1 MAEAAVIPLQE
12 RIKASRRA
20 KAVERA
26 WQVAKALEGN
36 RSQIE
41 GLSWIAPEND
51 PNAGIRRTINFASEF
66 PKDVTP
72 LYPLAMDLSVC
83 APAGLLVPDED
94 MKFVWTMPLLSR
106 MSLAPETLDARVRS
120 HFPTNSILPGT
131 PSLRNR
137 IDLVSFLPF
146 AKEGAPQ
153 EEQFSP
159 QFYVTLNIR
168 TPVQGDAYYA
178 AVALYDGKA
187 IKQMVSEER
196 TLLHVWADPYHATPF
211 KAEMLVSL
219 TPEQL
224 ATTAANAG
232 ELEIFVYQISAS
244 PGAGKIKDAGTI
256 IDFDGA
262 QTRAYLGGLAAKS
275 FSDFGRDPMEGLM
288 RGGSSFS
295 APTLSLSSLGGSYR
309 PPVPPVQAPRQV
321 GDVRLGEGT
330 QGSAVAYN
338 SLEGY
343 GFDSA
348 FGVQPIRI
356 RFLGVR
362 EKSEAQARDALN
374 AMSARYS
381 P

>member
-36 RSQIE
+36 RSQIA

-51 PNAGIRRTINFASEF
+51 QQAGIRRTVDFASEF
-66 PKDVTP
+66 PEGVTP
-72 LYPLAMDLSVC
+72 LYPTAMDISVC
-83 APAGLLVPDED
+83 APANILVPDED
-94 MKFVWTMPLLSR
+94 MKFAWTMPLLAR
-106 MSLAPETLDARVRS
+106 MSPAPETLDERIRNWIGVQQQ
-120 HFPTNSILPGT
+120 

-137 IDLVSFLPF
+137 IDLISFLPF
-146 AKEGAPQ
+146 AKEGAPH

-168 TPVQGDAYYA
+168 TPLKEDAYYA
-178 AVALYDGKA
+178 AVALYGGKA
-187 IKQMVSEER
+187 IKQMVTDER
-196 TLLHVWADPYHATPF
+196 TRLHVFADPYHATPF

-256 IDFDGA
+256 IDFDGKA
-262 QTRAYLGGLAAKS
+262 NAYLDSLKGLS
-275 FSDFGRDPMEGLM
+275 GFDRDPMAGLM

-309 PPVPPVQAPRQV
+309 PPVPPAQAPKQV

-330 QGSAVAYN
+330 QGEAVKYN

-343 GFDSA
+343 GFDGS
-348 FGVQPIRI
+348 FGIQPIRI

-362 EKSEAQARDALN
+362 EQSEQQARDALRD
-374 AMSARYS
+374 MSARYS
-381 P
+381 S